1 MHRQENTTP
10 FQLIEQRY
18 ETTKRE
24 LEEALTRV
32 EKLVQKKSPTRVQS
46 PPSTVANTAATKLH
60 CLMLPQTKTARV
72 FDRVDVFEKLDQI
85 LDPAAG
91 RTSFRS
97 VALHGLG
104 GVGKSTIAS
113 TYVET
118 KFGENVYDVVLWV
131 RGEKP
136 SSLRQSFTDIAMRLK
151 LPGAQPQTHNENLIL
166 VQDWFQS
173 TGKSK
178 FYNG

>member
-1 MHRQENTTP
+1 
-10 FQLIEQRY
+10 
-18 ETTKRE
+18 
-24 LEEALTRV
+24 
-32 EKLVQKKSPTRVQS
+32 
-46 PPSTVANTAATKLH
+46 
-60 CLMLPQTKTARV
+60 MLPQTKTTRI
-72 FDRVDVFEKLDQI
+72 FNRVDVFEKLDQI
-85 LDPAAG
+85 LGPASG

-113 TYVET
+113 TYIERR
-118 KFGENVYDVVLWV
+118 FDENDYEVVMWV

-151 LPGAQPQTHNENLIL
+151 LPGAQPQTHDENLIL

-173 TGKSK
+173 TGKSTIYK
-178 FYNG
+178 G